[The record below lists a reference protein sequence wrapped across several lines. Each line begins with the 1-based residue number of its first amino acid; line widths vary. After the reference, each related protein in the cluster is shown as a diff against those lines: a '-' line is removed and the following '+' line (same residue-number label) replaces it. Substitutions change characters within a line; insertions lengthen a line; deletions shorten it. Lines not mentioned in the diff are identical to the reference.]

1 MLGNAGNVWKKYAKK
16 CLKCDERLEIQEM
29 LKSRAEEEVYRQQYI
44 FLECLKHC
52 KYYKIVCKVR

>member
-1 MLGNAGNVWKKYAKK
+1 MLGPIKDARKCWKCLEKDAKK

-44 FLECLKHC
+44 FLEC
-52 KYYKIVCKVR
+52 